1 MGEGEGGERKLT
13 LVFFTHF
20 GLRALAGA
28 GSGSGFFSAGT
39 PSGFFSAAVL
49 LSAAGSSR
57 WSNRVGA
64 AGTGVEFSPGV
75 VCAGGGGTAVW
86 VRPLPSLVVT
96 DCWVTVTTEDK
107 LDWWPVADQTAV
119 GVGTA
124 DPGWKESANRVNI
137 RMRSESRKRGNI
149 FCPKEEM

>member
-1 MGEGEGGERKLT
+1 MGEGEGGGRKLT

-49 LSAAGSSR
+49 FSAAGSSR

-107 LDWWPVADQTAV
+107 LDWWPVADKTAV

-149 FCPKEEM
+149 FCPREEM